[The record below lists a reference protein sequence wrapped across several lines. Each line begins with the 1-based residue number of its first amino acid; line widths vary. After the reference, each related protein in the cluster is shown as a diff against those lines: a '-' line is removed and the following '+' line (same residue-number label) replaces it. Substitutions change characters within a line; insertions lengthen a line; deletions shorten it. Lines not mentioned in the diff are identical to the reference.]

1 MCRLHRNANREELGE
16 QPNFNYQGLL
26 FFPRALPSTQPSPW
40 PVGAGATRTST
51 NGKWAGHNW
60 CEAALLDGTSQLRK
74 SDSKGPNR
82 GPLETDESLGN
93 LGLIISTVSRGSQS
107 KRVDVTGCGGSCPP
121 SGVFTAMQNST
132 KPVPGCGA
140 GNYPVSSVDFVGSQR
155 CSILRQSQRLPIP
168 NLMVHRSLRRC
179 LCHCLAR
186 PTHCATLAI
195 HGSDGPKNQTSSAE
209 DLQGTD
215 IFRPRTCMPPA
226 NKQSETWPD
235 HLQHGS

>member
-1 MCRLHRNANREELGE
+1 MLCFLSCSFRVVSPSVRLVCGSRRSVDFSSRAEPASKETQVPQNHSAKGSARSNANRVDMCRLHRNANREELGE

-140 GNYPVSSVDFVGSQR
+140 GNCPVSSVDFVGSQR
-155 CSILRQSQRLPIP
+155 CSILRQSKNPTSQHPPLV
-168 NLMVHRSLRRC
+168 LMNRQIR
-179 LCHCLAR
+179 
-186 PTHCATLAI
+186 
-195 HGSDGPKNQTSSAE
+195 
-209 DLQGTD
+209 
-215 IFRPRTCMPPA
+215 
-226 NKQSETWPD
+226 
-235 HLQHGS
+235 

>member
-1 MCRLHRNANREELGE
+1 MCRLHRNANGEELGE

-40 PVGAGATRTST
+40 PVGAGTTRTST

-60 CEAALLDGTSQLRK
+60 CEAALLDGTSTEQVRLQG
-74 SDSKGPNR
+74 SQQGPARNR
-82 GPLETDESLGN
+82 RISWQPGADF
-93 LGLIISTVSRGSQS
+93 STVSSGSQS
-107 KRVDVTGCGGSCPP
+107 KPVDVTGCGGSCPP
-121 SGVFTAMQNST
+121 SGVFIAMQNST

-140 GNYPVSSVDFVGSQR
+140 GNCPVSSVDFVGSQR

-179 LCHCLAR
+179 LCHCLAS
-186 PTHCATLAI
+186 PTHCATRAT
-195 HGSDGPKNQTSSAE
+195 HGSDGPKKRQTSSAE

-215 IFRPRTCMPPA
+215 IFRPPTCMPPA
-226 NKQSETWPD
+226 SKQSGTWPD
-235 HLQHGS
+235 RLQHGS